1 MGVERAADAIRS
13 MEVRGA
19 GRIARYA
26 AEAMKKLAQE
36 YQGGSLEE
44 LRAELKSGGEK
55 LIESRPTAV
64 SLWNGVQSV
73 MRGSGEAST
82 LDDLRN
88 IVIRNAEDFIDRSN
102 RATQLIGQIGA
113 RRVNDGD
120 RILTHCNSSVAL
132 SVIRTA
138 FKEGKRISVFA
149 TESRPWRQGLITVRE
164 LAEDGIPVTMIV
176 DSAVRWIMKD
186 IDLVIVGADTIA
198 SNGAVINK
206 IGTSQIALVAHEA
219 RVPFVVC
226 AETYKFSSMTLS
238 GKPVKIEERSG
249 EEVAGSGELPE
260 GVEVLNPVFDATPPE
275 YIDYIVTEI
284 GLIPPCASYE
294 VIVRMLGHEFLFENQ
309 IE

>member
-55 LIESRPTAV
+55 LIASRPTAV

-238 GKPVKIEERSG
+238 GKPVKIEERSA

>member
-36 YQGGSLEE
+36 YQGGSLED

-55 LIESRPTAV
+55 LIASRPTAV

-88 IVIRNAEDFIDRSN
+88 TVIRNAEDFIDRSN

-238 GKPVKIEERSG
+238 GKPVKIEERST
-249 EEVAGSGELPE
+249 EEVAGPGELPE

>member
-1 MGVERAADAIRS
+1 MGVERAAEAIRS

-26 AEAMKKLAQE
+26 AETMKRLVQE

-44 LRAELKSGGEK
+44 LRAELKSGGET
-55 LIESRPTAV
+55 LIASRPTAV

-88 IVIRNAEDFIDRSN
+88 AVIRNAEDFIDRST
-102 RATQLIGQIGA
+102 RATQLIGEIGA

-138 FKEGKRISVFA
+138 FNEGKRISVFA

-186 IDLVIVGADTIA
+186 IDLVLVGADTIT

-238 GKPVKIEERSG
+238 GKPVEIEERSA
-249 EEVAGSGELPE
+249 EEVAGPGELPE

-294 VIVRMLGHEFLFENQ
+294 VIVRMLGHEFLFVNQ

>member
-1 MGVERAADAIRS
+1 MGVERAADAIRN

-36 YQGGSLEE
+36 YQGGSLED

-55 LIESRPTAV
+55 LIASRPTAV

-88 IVIRNAEDFIDRSN
+88 TVIRNAEDFIDRSN

-238 GKPVKIEERSG
+238 GKPVKIEERST
-249 EEVAGSGELPE
+249 EEVAGPGELPE